1 MYLLCHCHRSV
12 SLENSLTQYHRS
24 QCYFIVFPT
33 QHKIIWAEMSPR
45 YLFLLFSK
53 QTNKKILIIKYLFYW
68 QILPYFLR
76 KFQNKV
82 SIFTSMQHY
91 NFFPVFSSGQGD
103 FFAHHSGHQQ
113 LEWSKWSFPWKS
125 TKIFVLQHETN
136 GSLDYFQ
143 EMFSELSI
151 SPQLGAIFLLST
163 SVEWKFQSLTK
174 PKICWLTDA
183 NFSLVSTSNFIFFP
197 SCP

>member
-1 MYLLCHCHRSV
+1 MGWAQNFEITFLETEQLFCCSADEYLCTRHINRLFCIHSDEYIYLLCHCHRSV

-33 QHKIIWAEMSPR
+33 QHKITWAEMSPR

-53 QTNKKILIIKYLFYW
+53 QTTKKILIIKYLFHW

-82 SIFTSMQHY
+82 SIFTSMQRY

-103 FFAHHSGHQQ
+103 FFAHH
-113 LEWSKWSFPWKS
+113 WPPAARVIKVK
-125 TKIFVLQHETN
+125 
-136 GSLDYFQ
+136 
-143 EMFSELSI
+143 LSM
-151 SPQLGAIFLLST
+151 
-163 SVEWKFQSLTK
+163 KK
-174 PKICWLTDA
+174 H
-183 NFSLVSTSNFIFFP
+183 
-197 SCP
+197 